1 MNKSGGELSGVVD
14 LTRDQVIDVYAGT
27 HLPEDKKNASVNGE
41 MIVNSGIA
49 NYILMNIG
57 VPLLAMHSA
66 METMG
71 AKDLDSIIRLMEVF
85 FSAER
90 EVNILTNL

>member
-1 MNKSGGELSGVVD
+1 LD
-14 LTRDQVIDVYAGT
+14 
-27 HLPEDKKNASVNGE
+27 
-41 MIVNSGIA
+41 
-49 NYILMNIG
+49 IG

-71 AKDLDSIIRLMEVF
+71 AKDLDSIIRLMVAF

-90 EVNILTNL
+90 